1 MDHATLIASL
11 QQAAPGAEFEPVP
24 SVDLQTTVYAPR
36 DPFPAIAR
44 ALRDAAGL
52 QFDVLA
58 ELTAVDFWPRE
69 PRFEVV
75 YMLVSTPLRQR
86 IRLKVRLRGDDAR
99 VGTVSGVWPAANWL
113 EREVWDLFGIA
124 FVGHPDPRRLL

>member
-1 MDHATLIASL
+1 MEPTALIASL
-11 QQAAPGAEFEPVP
+11 QQAVPGSELESVP
-24 SVDLQTTVYAPR
+24 SIDVQPTFYAPR
-36 DPFPAIAR
+36 DALMTLAR
-44 ALRDAAGL
+44 VLRDTPGL

-58 ELTAVDFWPRE
+58 ERTAVDFWPRE

-86 IRLKVRLRGDDAR
+86 IRLKVRLRGDDPR

-113 EREVWDLFGIA
+113 KREVWDLFGIA
-124 FVGHPDPRRLL
+124 F